1 MMRAH
6 RQLAH
11 QHGVSLVEALVALA
25 IMAFGM
31 LGLVGMQASM
41 RANADLAKQRSEAV
55 RLAQQQMEA
64 WRGYGTLT
72 TYNAIAT
79 QASTA
84 ITGIAHSN
92 AKIGRAHV

>member
-31 LGLVGMQASM
+31 LGLV
-41 RANADLAKQRSEAV
+41 E
-55 RLAQQQMEA
+55 
-64 WRGYGTLT
+64 
-72 TYNAIAT
+72 
-79 QASTA
+79 
-84 ITGIAHSN
+84 
-92 AKIGRAHV
+92 IGRAHV